1 MIFRNEHDPS
11 IGPKCLITTSFI
23 IVILLCAWLMF
34 GDVNG
39 IADWLKPYK
48 IKGDLIRRII
58 LLCCSIIYFFRVL
71 ASIFVFMK
79 RKMVWVEAITISI
92 IMPAILFV
100 LLYVGGNK
108 SHPVNIIDAVGILLY
123 IGGSYIN
130 TQSEYSRHIWK
141 MRPGNQGRLYTGGMF
156 MYSRHIN
163 YFGDVVLFA
172 GFAIIT
178 QDMAMLFIPLFMALN
193 FAFILIPSLEAHLE
207 RKYGEEFKIY
217 ASLTSKFFPYL

>member
-11 IGPKCLITTSFI
+11 IGPKCLITTSFVV
-23 IVILLCAWLMF
+23 VILLCTWLMF

-39 IADWLKPYK
+39 IVNWLKPYR

-58 LLCCSIIYFFRVL
+58 LLCCSIIYFFRVVFML
-71 ASIFVFMK
+71 FVFIK
-79 RKMVWVEAITISI
+79 RKMVWVEALTISI
-92 IMPAILFV
+92 IMPAILLV

-108 SHPVNIIDAVGILLY
+108 SHPVNIIDVIGILLY

-141 MRPGNQGRLYTGGMF
+141 MRPENQGRLYTGGMF

-163 YFGDVVLFA
+163 YFGDVVLFT

-178 QDMAMLFIPLFMALN
+178 QNMAMLFIPLFMALN

-217 ASLTSKFFPYL
+217 TSRSKRFLP